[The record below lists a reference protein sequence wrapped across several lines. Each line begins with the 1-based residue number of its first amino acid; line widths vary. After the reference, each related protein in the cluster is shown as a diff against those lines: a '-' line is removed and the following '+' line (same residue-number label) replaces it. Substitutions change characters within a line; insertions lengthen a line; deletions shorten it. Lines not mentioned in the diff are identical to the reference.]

1 MIGPIISFIGSPAS
15 RPNLRIS
22 FKSEA
27 SLRDTLVSRSLEA
40 LSPFRHRVHL
50 RGTYINI
57 LNVLPFP
64 SSVRGL
70 KDELKAPKLDEWIAI
85 FSDSTCAVCWSINV
99 LLKPCQFAKKS
110 GR

>member
-1 MIGPIISFIGSPAS
+1 M
-15 RPNLRIS
+15 
-22 FKSEA
+22 
-27 SLRDTLVSRSLEA
+27 SRSLEA
-40 LSPFRHRVHL
+40 LLSFQTSSAL